1 MCNIWY
7 DSKRITIADVE
18 QFVGVAGLET
28 SIVIADYPASNF
40 VRLGPHDLRIVTDG
54 SQRSRPINTF

>member
-1 MCNIWY
+1 MCNFWY
-7 DSKRITIADVE
+7 DWKRITIADVE

-40 VRLGPHDLRIVTDG
+40 VRLSPHDLRIVTDG